1 MTAGLQANP
10 ELNSTLSA
18 RHALGRLGEP
28 HEVASLIAFLCSEE
42 ASFITA
48 QGARLPCLRN
58 RQTGACSWVR
68 CVRAEGGLRVRVLCR
83 VSDRRRLHLVL
94 SPERCGWATG
104 RACDAGQQR
113 QRC

>member
-28 HEVASLIAFLCSEE
+28 HEVASLIAFLCSDE

-48 QGARLPCLRN
+48 QGAQATAVIAQP
-58 RQTGACSWVR
+58 TT
-68 CVRAEGGLRVRVLCR
+68 
-83 VSDRRRLHLVL
+83 RRLLLGLV
-94 SPERCGWATG
+94 SVG
-104 RACDAGQQR
+104 
-113 QRC
+113 